1 MGFPSGSVIKKIC
14 LPMQEM
20 EVWSL
25 GHKDPLEKEVAIHCS
40 ILAWE
45 IPWQGSL
52 VGWFMVSQGVRH
64 ELATQQQQE
73 KPVVLFIFYKY
84 F

>member
-1 MGFPSGSVIKKIC
+1 MGFPSGSVIKKIS

-40 ILAWE
+40 SLAWE
-45 IPWQGSL
+45 IPWTGEPGGL
-52 VGWFMVSQGVRH
+52 VHGVPRSRTWLSH
-64 ELATQQQQE
+64 STTTGKACCF
-73 KPVVLFIFYKY
+73 VY
-84 F
+84 FL